1 MAMASIANCHKL
13 PVYPMIIPFFT
24 IVNPLLNQEKS
35 PFLVVK
41 PPFSIGCSSPF
52 LQCEA
57 PKIAKLVYNSNNYGL
72 WYLYITIV
80 TGANLNQLIT
90 GGAHCIGCSLCHSH
104 YQWPSAVGHQ
114 TGAVRRRL
122 RGEFVSDSAIQHVGL
137 NQRSGHWWYHWGNN
151 GFTMVNNGSSMVNI
165 WFIYG

>member
-41 PPFSIGCSSPF
+41 TPFPIGCSSPF

-90 GGAHCIGCSLCHSH
+90 GGGHIVLVVRYVIVITRGRPLSGTKPG
-104 YQWPSAVGHQ
+104 PSAGGCAGNLWATRQFNTSGWTNGVV
-114 TGAVRRRL
+114 TGDII
-122 RGEFVSDSAIQHVGL
+122 EE
-137 NQRSGHWWYHWGNN
+137 
-151 GFTMVNNGSSMVNI
+151 TMVLL
-165 WFIYG
+165 W